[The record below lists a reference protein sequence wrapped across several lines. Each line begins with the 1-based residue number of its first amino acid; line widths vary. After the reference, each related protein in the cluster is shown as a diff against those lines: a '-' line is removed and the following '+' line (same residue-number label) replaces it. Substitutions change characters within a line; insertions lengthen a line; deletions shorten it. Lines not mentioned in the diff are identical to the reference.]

1 MIKKTIIIYLITVL
15 ILGKC
20 FAEEFSGLFV
30 YCLDVGQGDA
40 TVFTCNGYVMMIDGG
55 DSSSSSFIYS
65 YLRKTLGL
73 SHIDAIIA
81 THPHSDHVGG
91 LAAALNACSVDVIY
105 TPILE
110 YNTKPNISQMDSYN
124 SKLLHY
130 LSTGFNQDVLDRIAE
145 LAAALTP
152 ISEIAALLDLNEDML
167 RLAINDK
174 SSPVRKVYFRAKA
187 ETAHKLRKQEIEL
200 AEVGSPLAVQLT
212 SAYLRDMQA
221 DEDL

>member
-1 MIKKTIIIYLITVL
+1 
-15 ILGKC
+15 
-20 FAEEFSGLFV
+20 
-30 YCLDVGQGDA
+30 
-40 TVFTCNGYVMMIDGG
+40 
-55 DSSSSSFIYS
+55 
-65 YLRKTLGL
+65 
-73 SHIDAIIA
+73 
-81 THPHSDHVGG
+81 
-91 LAAALNACSVDVIY
+91 
-105 TPILE
+105 
-110 YNTKPNISQMDSYN
+110 MDSYN

-130 LSTGFNQDVLDRIAE
+130 LSTGFDQDMLGRIAE

-152 ISEIAALLDLNEDML
+152 ISEIAALLDIDDML

-174 SSPVRKVYFRAKA
+174 SSPVRKVYFKAKA

>member
-1 MIKKTIIIYLITVL
+1 
-15 ILGKC
+15 
-20 FAEEFSGLFV
+20 
-30 YCLDVGQGDA
+30 
-40 TVFTCNGYVMMIDGG
+40 
-55 DSSSSSFIYS
+55 
-65 YLRKTLGL
+65 
-73 SHIDAIIA
+73 
-81 THPHSDHVGG
+81 
-91 LAAALNACSVDVIY
+91 
-105 TPILE
+105 
-110 YNTKPNISQMDSYN
+110 MDSYN

-174 SSPVRKVYFRAKA
+174 SSPVAKA